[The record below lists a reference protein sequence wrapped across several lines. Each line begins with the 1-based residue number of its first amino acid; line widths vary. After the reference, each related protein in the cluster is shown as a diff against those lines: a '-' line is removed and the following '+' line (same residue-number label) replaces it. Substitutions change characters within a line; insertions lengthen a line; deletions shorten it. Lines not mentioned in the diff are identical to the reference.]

1 MVGSFA
7 GCCARAASGHAAA
20 APPRSVM
27 NSRRRM
33 SCPQTRPAIYHITGR
48 SGRCASQRNLP
59 AYVGSGPGL
68 GPSDMSRSSSF
79 SPQLRTMI
87 GAAGAAKK
95 VHKRSFDHL
104 GGAGDQGRRKAD
116 AERVR
121 RLEIDDELE
130 VRGQLER
137 HVRGPCAA

>member
-1 MVGSFA
+1 MLLRCESLSRPCRSWVRPGRGGMSA
-7 GCCARAASGHAAA
+7 LVRS
-20 APPRSVM
+20 PPK
-27 NSRRRM
+27 
-33 SCPQTRPAIYHITGR
+33 
-48 SGRCASQRNLP
+48 
-59 AYVGSGPGL
+59 
-68 GPSDMSRSSSF
+68 
-79 SPQLRTMI
+79 LRTLAG
-87 GAAGAAKK
+87 GARQGGAEKC
-95 VHKRSFDHL
+95 HKRSFDHL